1 MVIDSEGNR
10 LSIGDR
16 VITVGAHGFED
27 NENTIGVPGT
37 IRSISNGG
45 WVGVEF
51 DEYIEGHSLH
61 GLAKDGYGF
70 GGFGSQL
77 RLLSES
83 QDVEIVI
90 TIDDVFGLI
99 Q

>member
-1 MVIDSEGNR
+1 MAVDSEGNR

-16 VITVGAHGFED
+16 VITVGEHGFD
-27 NENTIGVPGT
+27 GNENTIGVPGT
-37 IRSISNGG
+37 IRSISDGG

-51 DEYIEGHSLH
+51 DEYIDGHSLL

-70 GGFGSQL
+70 GGYSSQL
-77 RLLSES
+77 RLWRES

>member
-1 MVIDSEGNR
+1 MVIDSEGNK

-16 VITVGAHGFED
+16 VITVGEYGFED

-51 DEYIEGHSLH
+51 DEDIGGHSLQ
-61 GLAKDGYGF
+61 GLVKDGYGY
-70 GGFGSQL
+70 GGWGSQL
-77 RLLSES
+77 RLLREN

>member
-16 VITVGAHGFED
+16 VITVGEYGFED

-37 IRSISNGG
+37 IRSISNGS

-51 DEYIEGHSLH
+51 DEYIEGHSLQ
-61 GLAKDGYGF
+61 GLAKDGYGY
-70 GGFGSQL
+70 GGYSSQL
-77 RLLSES
+77 RLWRES

>member
-1 MVIDSEGNR
+1 MVIDSEGNM

-16 VITVGAHGFED
+16 VITVGEHGFED

-51 DEYIEGHSLH
+51 DEYIEGHSLN
-61 GLAKDGYGF
+61 GLAKDGHGF

-77 RLLSES
+77 RLLREN

-90 TIDDVFGLI
+90 AFDDIFGLI

>member
-16 VITVGAHGFED
+16 VITVGEHGFED

-37 IRSISNGG
+37 IRSISSDG

-51 DEYIEGHSLH
+51 DEYIDGHSLA
-61 GLAKDGYGF
+61 GLAKDGYGY
-70 GGFGSQL
+70 GGYSSQL
-77 RLLSES
+77 RLLREN

-90 TIDDVFGLI
+90 TIDDIFGLI

>member
-16 VITVGAHGFED
+16 VITVGEYGFED

-37 IRSISNGG
+37 IRSISNGS

-51 DEYIEGHSLH
+51 DEYIEGHSLQ
-61 GLAKDGYGF
+61 GLAKDGYGY
-70 GGFGSQL
+70 GGYSSQL
-77 RLLSES
+77 RLWRES
-83 QDVEIVI
+83 QDVEI
-90 TIDDVFGLI
+90 LI
-99 Q
+99 YNK

>member
-1 MVIDSEGNR
+1 MVIDSEGNM

-16 VITVGAHGFED
+16 VITVGEHGFED

-51 DEYIEGHSLH
+51 DEYIEGHSLN

-77 RLLSES
+77 RLLREN

-90 TIDDVFGLI
+90 AFDDIFGLI

>member
-1 MVIDSEGNR
+1 MVVDSEGNELR
-10 LSIGDR
+10 IGDR
-16 VITVGAHGFED
+16 VITVGVYGFED

-37 IRSISNGG
+37 IRSISKGG

-51 DEYIEGHSLH
+51 DEYVEGHSLQ
-61 GLAKDGYGF
+61 GLAKDGYGY
-70 GGFGSQL
+70 GGCSSQL
-77 RLLSES
+77 RLLCEN

-90 TIDDVFGLI
+90 TIDDIFGLI

>member
-16 VITVGAHGFED
+16 VITVGEHGFEE

-51 DEYIEGHSLH
+51 DEYIEGHSLS
-61 GLAKDGYGF
+61 GLAKDGYGY
-70 GGFGSQL
+70 GGYSSQL
-77 RLLSES
+77 RLLREN

-90 TIDDVFGLI
+90 AFDDIFGLI

>member
-1 MVIDSEGNR
+1 MVVDSEGNR

-16 VITVGAHGFED
+16 VITVGEHGFCD

-37 IRSISNGG
+37 IRSIANDY
-45 WVGVEF
+45 WIGVEF
-51 DEYIEGHSLH
+51 DEDIGGHSLQ
-61 GLAKDGYGF
+61 GLVKDGYGY
-70 GGFGSQL
+70 GGYSNQL
-77 RLLSES
+77 RLLREN

-90 TIDDVFGLI
+90 TIDDIFGLI